1 MYCRKR
7 KSPEAD
13 VCPRIVR
20 MTWDVDAESTSAI
33 MKDVGVLLLTS
44 EHATDKCWT
53 AVSSHSA
60 SESLRPHVSY

>member
-1 MYCRKR
+1 
-7 KSPEAD
+7 
-13 VCPRIVR
+13 